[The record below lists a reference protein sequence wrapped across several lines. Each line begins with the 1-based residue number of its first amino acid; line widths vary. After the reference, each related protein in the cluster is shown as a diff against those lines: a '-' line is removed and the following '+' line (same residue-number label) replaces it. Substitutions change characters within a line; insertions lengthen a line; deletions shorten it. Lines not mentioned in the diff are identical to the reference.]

1 MMTLAPESVSRRCPD
16 RRVVPDLGANGL
28 PKEEFEMLQST
39 PRVGIMLVVAVVA
52 LGAGVFAA
60 QTGVSD
66 QTSPDRQLL
75 AEVQALRAELREASR
90 RSLGAQLVIARLQW
104 HEQRLRFISTE
115 AAEARRAVAV
125 QRAARESIE
134 VGLERTE
141 KIQSPNPEQQQMVS
155 SSIAAARS
163 RLQVAREEERRLSAR
178 EEEITARMTSEERRW
193 SELNARLEQMEAAL
207 SR

>member
-1 MMTLAPESVSRRCPD
+1 
-16 RRVVPDLGANGL
+16 
-28 PKEEFEMLQST
+28 
-39 PRVGIMLVVAVVA
+39 VVAVFA
-52 LGAGVFAA
+52 HSTGVFAA

-66 QTSPDRQLL
+66 LTSPDRQLL

-125 QRAARESIE
+125 QRAVRESIE
-134 VGLERTE
+134 VDLERTE
-141 KIQSPNPEQQQMVS
+141 KIQGPNPEQQQMVS
-155 SSIAAARS
+155 GAIAAARS

-178 EEEITARMTSEERRW
+178 EEEMTARMTSEEHRW

>member
-1 MMTLAPESVSRRCPD
+1 
-16 RRVVPDLGANGL
+16 
-28 PKEEFEMLQST
+28 
-39 PRVGIMLVVAVVA
+39 MLVVAVVT

-90 RSLGAQLVIARLQW
+90 KSLGAQLVIARLQW
-104 HEQRLRFISTE
+104 HEQRLRFISME

-125 QRAARESIE
+125 QRASRESIE
-134 VGLERTE
+134 VDLERTE
-141 KIQSPNPEQQQMVS
+141 KIQLSNPEQQQMVS
-155 SSIAAARS
+155 GSIAAARS

-178 EEEITARMTSEERRW
+178 EEEMTARMTSEERRW